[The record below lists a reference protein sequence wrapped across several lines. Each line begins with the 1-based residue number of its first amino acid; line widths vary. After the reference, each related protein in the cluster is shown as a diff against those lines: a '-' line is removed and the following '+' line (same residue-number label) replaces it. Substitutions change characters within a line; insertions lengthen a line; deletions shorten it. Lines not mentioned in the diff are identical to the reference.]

1 MGGGNRIVSVREYF
15 LPLFK
20 NITPFFIVMSL
31 CAFVFAPDMAADPA
45 LVMSDVV
52 DVEEPE
58 ESNVDSP
65 DLGGETVVNK
75 SNECILIKTENTG
88 FVILA
93 PNATYTGENVPG
105 YDYNEGENKI
115 DGGKIDG
122 VITSSGK
129 ILKVSDTETLTK
141 NVSVIV
147 EDGDDDL
154 EMKITEDTSYV
165 NTTADIMKKLAN
177 TFLMQE
183 KELSGFYSV
192 GDGSGAG
199 DWISRAPTQDEL
211 KEMLGDAE
219 SLFIAKC
226 DMENYFNA

>member
-1 MGGGNRIVSVREYF
+1 M
-15 LPLFK
+15 
-20 NITPFFIVMSL
+20 MSL
-31 CAFVFAPDMAADPA
+31 SAFLFALDIAADPA
-45 LVMSDVV
+45 LAIDDAV
-52 DVEEPE
+52 DLGTSLALTADDAAGDE
-58 ESNVDSP
+58 ESPEDGAMNSP
-65 DLGGETVVNK
+65 DSGGETVVNK
-75 SNECILIKTENTG
+75 SSECVLIKTENTG

-129 ILKVSDTETLTK
+129 ILKVSDTKSLPK

-147 EDGDDDL
+147 EDGDDDV
-154 EMKITEDTSYV
+154 EMNITADSAAA
-165 NTTADIMKKLAN
+165 NTTADMMKKLSN

-183 KELSGFYSV
+183 KELSGFYSI

-211 KEMLGDAE
+211 KEMLGDAG

-226 DMENYFNA
+226 DMETYLNA

>member
-1 MGGGNRIVSVREYF
+1 M
-15 LPLFK
+15 
-20 NITPFFIVMSL
+20 MSL
-31 CAFVFAPDMAADPA
+31 SAFLFALDIAADPA
-45 LVMSDVV
+45 LAIDDAV
-52 DVEEPE
+52 DLGTSLALTADAAVGDE
-58 ESNVDSP
+58 ESPEDGAMNSLDS
-65 DLGGETVVNK
+65 GGETVVNK
-75 SNECILIKTENTG
+75 SSECVLIKTENTG

-129 ILKVSDTETLTK
+129 ILKVSDTKSLPK

-147 EDGDDDL
+147 EDGDDDV
-154 EMKITEDTSYV
+154 EMNITADSAAA
-165 NTTADIMKKLAN
+165 NTTADMMKKLSN

-183 KELSGFYSV
+183 KELSGFYSI

-211 KEMLGDAE
+211 KEMLGDAG

-226 DMENYFNA
+226 DMETYLNA